1 MGGTSKSETTN
12 LSSSTQ
18 PWAPA
23 QPLLN
28 GILGQL
34 GGALGRTGLTGTENA
49 ALDRLAADAQA
60 GNPYASAIGGV
71 ASGLLA
77 GGPDRSGIA
86 NDAYQRYRSDLEST
100 ARGDLVDPSKNP
112 ALQGYLSTIAND
124 VQSRVNGMFA
134 GAGRDLSG
142 ANQMALARGLAEGQ
156 SPVLLDA
163 YTRARADQLA
173 AQDKLYGAGGQTAG
187 LLSQLDQQRLA
198 NQQAGIGAANA
209 ALQAASYAPQQ
220 QLAIEAQRRGIP
232 LQNLQ
237 QLAGIGVPIAGLG
250 NQSIGTKTTETS
262 TPFNPL
268 SLAPLALA
276 PFTGGASLAGMGAS
290 ALGSGLFSGYGGL
303 FGGAGS
309 GPRVGPFSW

>member
-12 LSSSTQ
+12 QSSSTQ

-23 QPLLN
+23 QPLLG

-34 GGALGRTGLTGTENA
+34 GGALGRTGLTGAETG
-49 ALDRLAADAQA
+49 ALDALMANAQA

-71 ASGLLA
+71 ATGLLG
-77 GGPDRSGIA
+77 GGPDRTGLVG
-86 NDAYQRYRSDLEST
+86 DAYRQYQDQLAST
-100 ARGDLVDPSKNP
+100 ARGDFVDPSANP

-124 VQSRVNGMFA
+124 VQNRVNGMFA

-142 ANQMALARGLAEGQ
+142 ANQMALARGITEGQ
-156 SPVLLDA
+156 APVLLDA
-163 YTRARADQLA
+163 YIRARADQLA

-198 NQQAGIGAANA
+198 NQLSGIGASSA
-209 ALQAASYAPQQ
+209 ALQAADYGPQM
-220 QLAIEAQRRGIP
+220 QLAIEAQRRGNP

-237 QLAGIGVPIAGLG
+237 QIAGIGVPIAGLG
-250 NQSIGTKTTETS
+250 SSSTGTKTTESS

-276 PFTGGASLAGMGAS
+276 PFTGGTSLAGMGMS
-290 ALGSGLFSGYGGL
+290 ALGSGLFSGLTGG
-303 FGGAGS
+303 FMGPGS
-309 GPRVGPFSW
+309 FNRGY